1 MTLAILAKKQL
12 FPSLKAVVLATSCAF
27 LTMSIHA
34 QTPVDS
40 SAAAGSVAE
49 SIMAKP
55 LEPVTLQFPSELRI
69 SGNEGWVQLSYI
81 VDKEGNVK
89 DPIVEASIGGPAF
102 DKTAK
107 EALNSLKYTPATF
120 KGTKVEQAVSG
131 EVVEF
136 LLDQTFEGVD
146 TGYSTA
152 YAEIIVLY
160 QSNDTAGGDD
170 ALEKLSKSQDL
181 TIQELSMME
190 LLRSYSAGQRNLP
203 LQQLQHLRNATV
215 RDGMYLPKEMLVT
228 ALQTRFALAS
238 KYSLFQEAFA
248 SYTFLEQIDPLNEK
262 LTTLAMAVVPMQKA
276 IEAGQIIIVE
286 GTIGEHGHW
295 NYIPMRRIFAFH
307 SAEEGVTEIEPRCD
321 NKNQRFTVNTQNEW
335 KIPDSWG
342 ECSIVVYGTPGA
354 KFELMEYANLPAS

>member
-1 MTLAILAKKQL
+1 
-12 FPSLKAVVLATSCAF
+12 
-27 LTMSIHA
+27 MSIHA

-136 LLDQTFEGVD
+136 FTR
-146 TGYSTA
+146 
-152 YAEIIVLY
+152 
-160 QSNDTAGGDD
+160 SN
-170 ALEKLSKSQDL
+170 L
-181 TIQELSMME
+181 
-190 LLRSYSAGQRNLP
+190 
-203 LQQLQHLRNATV
+203 
-215 RDGMYLPKEMLVT
+215 
-228 ALQTRFALAS
+228 
-238 KYSLFQEAFA
+238 
-248 SYTFLEQIDPLNEK
+248 
-262 LTTLAMAVVPMQKA
+262 
-276 IEAGQIIIVE
+276 
-286 GTIGEHGHW
+286 
-295 NYIPMRRIFAFH
+295 
-307 SAEEGVTEIEPRCD
+307 
-321 NKNQRFTVNTQNEW
+321 
-335 KIPDSWG
+335 
-342 ECSIVVYGTPGA
+342 
-354 KFELMEYANLPAS
+354 